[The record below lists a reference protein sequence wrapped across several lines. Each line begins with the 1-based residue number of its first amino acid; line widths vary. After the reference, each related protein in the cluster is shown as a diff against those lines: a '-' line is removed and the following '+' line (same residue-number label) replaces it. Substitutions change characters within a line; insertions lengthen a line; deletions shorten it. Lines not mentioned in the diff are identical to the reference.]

1 MQKAACL
8 AGLALHENR
17 GDEMKIDKNR
27 TLKLIAPFTLWAVGQ
42 HLLGATLSLSLSF
55 TLGTVL
61 PFSSFS
67 RAKFSPDQDLSSVIQ
82 AHDPI
87 RRALKPPNWPCSL
100 LKLIHFV

>member
-42 HLLGATLSLSLSF
+42 HLLGATLSLFLSHWEQF
-55 TLGTVL
+55 YHFHLFPAL
-61 PFSSFS
+61 NS
-67 RAKFSPDQDLSSVIQ
+67 
-82 AHDPI
+82 HPI
-87 RRALKPPNWPCSL
+87 KIFL
-100 LKLIHFV
+100 L